1 MNNIQRIQQAL
12 VQQNLDAILITDEKN
27 QRYATGFAFTDGSVV
42 VARNK
47 AWLLTD
53 SRYIEAAEKIAGDC
67 CTVQMFDRQHSQ
79 ADLLRA
85 ALQEADVENLAAED
99 EQLSHARWAALERT
113 LERQLLPAGGLMMGL
128 RASKSP
134 EEIESMIQAQRISE
148 KALEEVLHIIKPGM
162 TEKEV
167 MAELVYYMLKNGSE
181 GNSFDPIVV
190 TGANTSMPHGVPGD
204 TVIRDGD
211 FITMD
216 FGSLKNGY
224 CSDMT
229 RTVAVGHATE
239 EMRTVYYTVL
249 EAQLA
254 GIAAARSGIPGK
266 IIDRAARDVIEK
278 AGYGPYF
285 GHGFGHSLGL
295 DIHEPPNAGPRGEA
309 LMAENDLCSAE
320 PGIYIPGKFGVRIE
334 DVMII
339 RRDGAE
345 VITKAP
351 KMELIV
357 LNN

>member
-1 MNNIQRIQQAL
+1 MNNIRRIQEAL
-12 VQQNLDAILITDEKN
+12 IQQGLDAILITDEKN
-27 QRYATGFAFTDGSVV
+27 QRYATGFPFTDGYVL
-42 VARNK
+42 VAREK
-47 AWLLTD
+47 AWLITD
-53 SRYIEAAEKIAGDC
+53 SRYIEAAEKIAGGC
-67 CTVQMFDRQHSQ
+67 CTVQMFDRGHS
-79 ADLLRA
+79 AVSLLKA
-85 ALQEADVENLAAED
+85 ALAEAGVEKLAAE
-99 EQLSHARWAALERT
+99 EEKLSYASFAALSRN
-113 LERQLLPAGGLMMGL
+113 LEKQFYASKGLLMGL
-128 RASKSP
+128 RASKNQ
-134 EEIESMIQAQRISE
+134 EEIDSMIQAQRISE
-148 KALEEVLHIIKPGM
+148 KALEKTLTLIKPGM
-162 TEKEV
+162 TEREV
-167 MAELVYYMLKNGSE
+167 MAELSYYMLKFGSE

-190 TGANTSMPHGVPGD
+190 TGKNTSMPHGVPGD
-204 TVIRDGD
+204 TVIQAGD

-229 RTVAVGHATE
+229 RTVAVGYATE
-239 EMRTVYYTVL
+239 EMRNVYNIVL
-249 EAQLA
+249 QAQLA

-266 IIDRAARDVIEK
+266 LIDKAARDVIEA
-278 AGYGPYF
+278 AGYGAYF

-295 DIHEPPNAGPRGEA
+295 DIHEPPLAGPRGEA

-339 RRDGAE
+339 RKDGAE

>member
-1 MNNIQRIQQAL
+1 MNNIKRIQDAL
-12 VQQNLDAILITDEKN
+12 ARQGLDAILLTDEKN
-27 QRYATGFAFTDGSVV
+27 QRYATGFAFTDGAVV
-42 VARNK
+42 VGREK

-53 SRYIEAAEKIAGDC
+53 SRYIEAAEKIAGGC
-67 CTVQMFDRQHSQ
+67 CAVQMFDREHS
-79 ADLLRA
+79 LSGLISA
-85 ALQEADVENLAAED
+85 ALKESGAEKLAAED
-99 EQLSHARWAALERT
+99 EKLSHARWAAFEKLLGRT
-113 LERQLLPAGGLMMGL
+113 LLPAGGLMMSL
-128 RASKSP
+128 RASKNAS
-134 EEIESMIQAQRISE
+134 EIESMIRAQRISE

-167 MAELVYYMLKNGSE
+167 MAELVYYMLKFGSE

-190 TGANTSMPHGVPGD
+190 TGKNTSMPHGVPGD

-216 FGSLKNGY
+216 FGSLSDGY

-239 EMRTVYYTVL
+239 EMKTVYYTVL

-266 IIDRAARDVIEK
+266 LIDQAARDVIEK
-278 AGYGPYF
+278 AGYGEYF

-295 DIHEPPNAGPRGEA
+295 DIHEPPMAGPRGEA
-309 LMAENDLCSAE
+309 PMAENDLCSAE

-339 RRDGAE
+339 RKDGAE

-351 KMELIV
+351 KSELIV

>member
-1 MNNIQRIQQAL
+1 MNNIKRIQDAL
-12 VQQNLDAILITDEKN
+12 ARQGLDAILLTDEKN
-27 QRYATGFAFTDGSVV
+27 QRYATGFAFTDGAVV
-42 VARNK
+42 VGREK

-53 SRYIEAAEKIAGDC
+53 SRYIEAAEKIAGGC
-67 CTVQMFDRQHSQ
+67 CAVQMFDREHS
-79 ADLLRA
+79 LSGLISA
-85 ALQEADVENLAAED
+85 ALKESGAEKLAAED
-99 EQLSHARWAALERT
+99 EKLSHARWAAFEKLLGRT
-113 LERQLLPAGGLMMGL
+113 LLPAGGLMMSL
-128 RASKSP
+128 RASKNAS
-134 EEIESMIQAQRISE
+134 EIESMIRAQRISE

-167 MAELVYYMLKNGSE
+167 MAELVYYMLKFGSE

-190 TGANTSMPHGVPGD
+190 TGKNTSMPHGVPGD

-216 FGSLKNGY
+216 FGSLSDGY

-239 EMRTVYYTVL
+239 EMKTVYYTVL

-266 IIDRAARDVIEK
+266 LIDKAARDVIEK
-278 AGYGPYF
+278 AGYGAYF

-295 DIHEPPNAGPRGEA
+295 DIHEPPMAGPRGEA
-309 LMAENDLCSAE
+309 PMAENDLCSAE
-320 PGIYIPGKFGVRIE
+320 PGIYIPGRFGVRIE

-339 RRDGAE
+339 RKDGAE

-351 KMELIV
+351 KSELIV